1 MGAPDYCGSFLAPH
15 PYGSFFASLLRS
27 HQLVPNLPIERS
39 MIKAV
44 ASRDLL
50 TNVTRLV
57 MAFWLSH
64 SLSLNVRKCEMQVT
78 MAVTVTTAPCET
90 SSKNELSVTNT
101 ATRLP
106 AEESWR
112 NRGGLLDQDQAHSL
126 GVLNTARSSF
136 SLAPALVWS
145 SPISLCLTPVPH
157 HGCMYSQRAVSGR
170 LISILSTRA
179 PGVLRPKLV
188 PLSFTRLNS
197 TYRPRRICCHVLCS
211 GK

>member
-1 MGAPDYCGSFLAPH
+1 MTLLPSFPRRTRIVIPRENLQTRYIIRPLQYVYIHACAQMPRDMIMERPDA
-15 PYGSFFASLLRS
+15 
-27 HQLVPNLPIERS
+27 
-39 MIKAV
+39 
-44 ASRDLL
+44 
-50 TNVTRLV
+50 
-57 MAFWLSH
+57 
-64 SLSLNVRKCEMQVT
+64 
-78 MAVTVTTAPCET
+78 
-90 SSKNELSVTNT
+90 
-101 ATRLP
+101 
-106 AEESWR
+106 WR
-112 NRGGLLDQDQAHSL
+112 NGGGLLDQDQAHSL

-145 SPISLCLTPVPH
+145 SPISLWLTPVPH

-170 LISILSTRA
+170 LIRILSTRA